1 MRRNA
6 RAVALTLMSALLA
19 GCFGEEAPQPLRSD
33 PSVRATPRVEPL
45 PGALDTTTAARLSG
59 AFRDA
64 ASFALPSVVQV
75 LVTARATAPGR
86 SSRVLPADTLQQGA
100 GSGFILDEQGHILT
114 NDHVVRG
121 AARVA
126 IRLMDGRE
134 YEAAIVGTDPNT
146 DVAVARIDIRDGQLP
161 AALLGDSD
169 QLAVGDWVI
178 ALGNPLGLE
187 FTVTAGVVS
196 AKGRSTGILRNASNT
211 QLESF
216 IQTDAAINPGNS
228 GGPLVDLQG
237 RVIGINTAIQTQTGY
252 FSGAG
257 FAIPI
262 NLAAKVASDLIRDG
276 VVRRPRI
283 GVALQDVNAADAEVY
298 SLSDISGAEIVSVT
312 PGDAGEK
319 AGLRM
324 GDVVVSV
331 EDTPIRTV
339 TELQSFIARFQPG
352 DVVELG
358 LIRYGEPFVAQVRLG
373 EFEAAQRVAVAEP
386 RQREGPDLLGFTYEA
401 MSQRRAGP
409 FPDGGV
415 LISGIDRHGPLF
427 EAGLFGGSSV
437 RIVSLNG
444 ESIVTVEDMD
454 RIAAG
459 LRPGR
464 TVSLVV
470 QMTPDAAPTIYNYR
484 AR

>member
-1 MRRNA
+1 MRKNA
-6 RAVALTLMSALLA
+6 RAVALTLTSALLA
-19 GCFGEEAPQPLRSD
+19 GCLGEEAPPQLRSD

-75 LVTARATAPGR
+75 LVTARAPANG
-86 SSRVLPADTLQQGA
+86 SRGALSPDTLQQGA
-100 GSGFILDEQGHILT
+100 GSGFILDDQGHILT

-134 YEAAIVGTDPNT
+134 YEATIVGRDPNT
-146 DVAVARIDIRDGQLP
+146 DVAVARIDNQEGRLP

-228 GGPLVDLQG
+228 GGPLVDLHG
-237 RVIGINTAIQTQTGY
+237 RVIGINTAIETRTGF

-298 SLSDISGAEIVSVT
+298 GLSEISGAEIVSVT
-312 PGDAGEK
+312 SGDAGEK

-339 TELQSFIARFQPG
+339 TELQSFIARFHPG
-352 DVVELG
+352 DVVQLG
-358 LIRYGEPFVAQVRLG
+358 VIRYGEPFVAQVRLG

-401 MSQRRAGP
+401 ISQRRAGP
-409 FPDGGV
+409 FADGGV

-427 EAGLFGGSSV
+427 EAGLFGGASV

-444 ESIVTVEDMD
+444 QSIATVEDMD

>member
-1 MRRNA
+1 MRKTLTA
-6 RAVALTLMSALLA
+6 ALALAVLWTT
-19 GCFGEEAPQPLRSD
+19 GCGGGEPESTELRTD
-33 PSVRATPRVEPL
+33 PRVRPAPRMEPL
-45 PGALDTTTAARLSG
+45 PGALDTTTAARLS
-59 AFRDA
+59 ATFRDA

-75 LVTARATAPGR
+75 LVTARAGAHPFITR
-86 SSRVLPADTLQQGA
+86 DSLQQGA
-100 GSGFILDEQGHILT
+100 GSGFILDEEGHILT
-114 NDHVVRG
+114 NVHVVRE
-121 AARVA
+121 AERVA
-126 IRLMDGRE
+126 VRLSDGRE
-134 YEAAIVGTDPNT
+134 YEARIMGADPNT
-146 DVAVARIDIRDGQLP
+146 DVAVLRVEQNGDVALP

-237 RVIGINTAIQTQTGY
+237 RVVGINTAIQTTTGF

-262 NLAAKVASDLIRDG
+262 NLAAKVASDLIMHG

-283 GVALQDVNAADAEVY
+283 GVSLQDVSAADAEVY
-298 SLSDISGAEIVSVT
+298 RLREITGAEIVSVT
-312 PGDAGEK
+312 PGDAGER

-331 EDTPIRTV
+331 NGSPIRTV
-339 TELQSFIARFQPG
+339 TELQSLIARFQPG

-358 LIRYGEPFVAQVRLG
+358 VIRYGEPLVASVRLG
-373 EFEAAQRVAVAEP
+373 EFEPAPRVAAVEP
-386 RQREGPDLLGFTYEA
+386 RRRRGPELLGFTYEVQ
-401 MSQRRAGP
+401 SQRRAGP
-409 FPDGGV
+409 FPEGGV
-415 LISGIDRHGPLF
+415 VIASIDRHGPLL
-427 EAGLFGGSSV
+427 EAGLGRTGLRV
-437 RIVSLNG
+437 VSLNG
-444 ESIVTVEDMD
+444 EEIGTVADMD
-454 RIAAG
+454 RIAGG
-459 LRPGR
+459 LRPGE

-470 QMTPDAAPTIYNYR
+470 QETPDSPPTIYNYR